1 MDQVQ
6 LQVVKLERHQRR
18 RRSSVLELET
28 SNMLGHY
35 REDLNDFIAIQAEKL
50 VQLQE
55 IRKENENQTVILNS
69 NDPQKYLKYLKTFLK
84 SGGDLMFFSI
94 LAITLAMLSFSIDV
108 FVKKL
113 FECES
118 NNYKIITYY

>member
-1 MDQVQ
+1 MDQIQ
-6 LQVVKLERHQRR
+6 LQVVKSERHQRR

-35 REDLNDFIAIQAEKL
+35 REDLNDFIALQAEKL
-50 VQLQE
+50 VQLHE
-55 IRKENENQTVILNS
+55 VRKENENQSVPLNS
-69 NDPQKYLKYLKTFLK
+69 NDPQKYLKYMKAFLK

-108 FVKKL
+108 FVKKF
-113 FECES
+113 FECKS
-118 NNYKIITYY
+118 NNDKMAK